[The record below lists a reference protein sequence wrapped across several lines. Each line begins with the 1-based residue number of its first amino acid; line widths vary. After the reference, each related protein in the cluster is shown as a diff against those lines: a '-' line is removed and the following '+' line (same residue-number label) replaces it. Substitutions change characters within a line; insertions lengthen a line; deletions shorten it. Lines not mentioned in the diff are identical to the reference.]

1 MDDSLNVVPVLR
13 GHLVDLERTLM
24 FVEGLLVAHDLT
36 VEYRNMGTTN
46 RSSKLTLSVQ
56 EQAERIRGYLRQ
68 EQDEFVE

>member
-1 MDDSLNVVPVLR
+1 VDDSLNVVPVLR